1 MPKQKSV
8 IKIKGTMDD
17 MTFYKQKGKHY
28 VRKKGGIDRERILT
42 DPNFARVRENM
53 SEFSAAA
60 KVAAKLRKSI
70 GSLVKQLGGTT
81 VQARLTRI
89 FRKMIN
95 TGDGKSG
102 QRDIQ
107 LMPNKL
113 LFSEFQFN
121 EDKNFGSVFTAMVDP
136 PTIDANRSVVSWEV
150 PVFDLEN
157 DLIMP
162 IGTTHYRFVLATTI
176 VSDHEYNEGS
186 ETYVATTDPAFVKRA
201 VSYSGYLDAKE
212 ELAAPIPLSTDLGFA
227 EALPDTAVSITV
239 VGVLFYK
246 EVNGT
251 YLSLKSEQALEL
263 ILAA

>member
-1 MPKQKSV
+1 MPKQKSIV
-8 IKIKGTMDD
+8 KFKGTMDD
-17 MTFYKQKGKHY
+17 MTFYKKKGKYY
-28 VRKKGGIDRERILT
+28 VRKKGGNDRERILN

-60 KVAAKLRKSI
+60 KVAAKFRKSI
-70 GSLVKQLGGTT
+70 GTLVKQLGGTT

-95 TGDGKSG
+95 SGAGKSG

-107 LMPNKL
+107 LLPNKL

-157 DLIMP
+157 ELIMP
-162 IGTTHYRFVLATTI
+162 SGTTHYRFVLATT
-176 VSDHEYNEGS
+176 VLSDHMFNEGS
-186 ETYVATTDPAFVKRA
+186 GTYVPTTDAAFVKRDVA
-201 VSYSGYLDAKE
+201 YSEYLEATE
-212 ELAAPIPLSTDLGFA
+212 PLAAAIPLSTDLGLA
-227 EALPDTAVSITV
+227 EALPDTAISLTV